1 MLSKVL
7 IFQGFREFGDCSP
20 WRLECLFLIR
30 KGRFLISFS
39 NFGGRTFSHMLI
51 STLLSKGVGVTG
63 KPGHFRTLF
72 PFSVSGKT
80 VVGLLLRRRSLYPT
94 ELRVHAL
101 IYKEFSDF
109 FESFTEPILLTS
121 ANTFPSTH
129 GYRRF
134 FGPGPMLA
142 NLPEKINF
150 RTDSCSGQESFSLL
164 RLPSAVLLGEGKSVR
179 HLLPT
184 NACKRLILLGF

>member
-1 MLSKVL
+1 MWHESFCWWWSEKSANAPWENPQKCLQPANITRGRLAGCFMFPQTRWWCHFWHKKCTPGGIRTHGLS
-7 IFQGFREFGDCSP
+7 
-20 WRLECLFLIR
+20 
-30 KGRFLISFS
+30 
-39 NFGGRTFSHMLI
+39 
-51 STLLSKGVGVTG
+51 
-63 KPGHFRTLF
+63 
-72 PFSVSGKT
+72 
-80 VVGLLLRRRSLYPT
+80 LRRRSLYPT

-150 RTDSCSGQESFSLL
+150 RKDSCSGQESFSLL
-164 RLPSAVLLGEGKSVR
+164 RLPSAVLLGGGRS
-179 HLLPT
+179 
-184 NACKRLILLGF
+184 ILLSYGCIEPE

>member
-51 STLLSKGVGVTG
+51 STLLGKGVGATG

-80 VVGLLLRRRSLYPT
+80 VVGLLLRRRPLYPT
-94 ELRVHAL
+94 ELRNHVSKVL
-101 IYKEFSDF
+101 IFQAFRGIGDCSPWSLGAFFANQEGHLLISFSNF
-109 FESFTEPILLTS
+109 GGR
-121 ANTFPSTH
+121 TFSHMLISTLPFRGIGVIRNS
-129 GYRRF
+129 GY
-134 FGPGPMLA
+134 
-142 NLPEKINF
+142 F
-150 RTDSCSGQESFSLL
+150 RTLFRFQYPE
-164 RLPSAVLLGEGKSVR
+164 RR
-179 HLLPT
+179 
-184 NACKRLILLGF
+184 

>member
-1 MLSKVL
+1 MAIPARFERATFRLGGGPSILLRYGTMLSKVL

-72 PFSVSGKT
+72 PFSVSGKA
-80 VVGLLLRRRSLYPT
+80 VVGLLLRRRPLYPT
-94 ELRVHAL
+94 ELRNHIFQILLLQKIFDLFGHPPLRKKPMPRASASDCKRQLRLSQIVYHLPCQPSL
-101 IYKEFSDF
+101 IYYTIFS
-109 FESFTEPILLTS
+109 
-121 ANTFPSTH
+121 
-129 GYRRF
+129 R
-134 FGPGPMLA
+134 
-142 NLPEKINF
+142 
-150 RTDSCSGQESFSLL
+150 
-164 RLPSAVLLGEGKSVR
+164 
-179 HLLPT
+179 
-184 NACKRLILLGF
+184 

>member
-51 STLLSKGVGVTG
+51 STLLGKGVGATG

-80 VVGLLLRRRSLYPT
+80 VVGLLLRRRPLYPT
-94 ELRVHAL
+94 ELRRRIQFLAYFL
-101 IYKEFSDF
+101 GFW
-109 FESFTEPILLTS
+109 
-121 ANTFPSTH
+121 PSGATRV
-129 GYRRF
+129 GPDLRRF
-134 FGPGPMLA
+134 A
-142 NLPEKINF
+142 N
-150 RTDSCSGQESFSLL
+150 GFS
-164 RLPSAVLLGEGKSVR
+164 PVPLLGENHPTAILAVR
-179 HLLPT
+179 
-184 NACKRLILLGF
+184 

>member
-1 MLSKVL
+1 MAIPARFERATFRCFTVAFLRANLSNLVGKMAIPARFERATFRLGGGPSILLRYGTMLSKVL

-80 VVGLLLRRRSLYPT
+80 VVGLLLRRRTLYPA
-94 ELRVHAL
+94 EVRDH
-101 IYKEFSDF
+101 
-109 FESFTEPILLTS
+109 
-121 ANTFPSTH
+121 
-129 GYRRF
+129 
-134 FGPGPMLA
+134 
-142 NLPEKINF
+142 
-150 RTDSCSGQESFSLL
+150 
-164 RLPSAVLLGEGKSVR
+164 VLEI
-179 HLLPT
+179 
-184 NACKRLILLGF
+184 LILQGFRAFRSS